1 MINHSDCDHPRTSS
15 ARARCRRQKAGGD
28 SKPTRQRAAPQ
39 TEKDEESSYGQVP
52 RDRHMQCDV
61 CGVERIAYKGLDVLT
76 GVTLYVGEK
85 CYYMVKRDPDGAIP
99 LD

>member
-1 MINHSDCDHPRTSS
+1 
-15 ARARCRRQKAGGD
+15 
-28 SKPTRQRAAPQ
+28 
-39 TEKDEESSYGQVP
+39 
-52 RDRHMQCDV
+52 MQCDV